1 MKKIINFIQSLQFIF
16 RPKYWIMNESYDAAW
31 DKKFQELAENHH
43 FVPDCSCNLKREF
56 GNRTYTAIIG
66 DYRVWV
72 SNFPYAF
79 FSYSGKT
86 DENYIA
92 NDIRPSRLTIAKYYK
107 KLVSDLEKHNCKHH

>member
-16 RPKYWIMNESYDAAW
+16 KPDYWIMTASYDAAW
-31 DKKFQELAENHH
+31 DKKFQELAENYD
-43 FVPDCSCNLKREF
+43 FIPIYSWNLRNEF
-56 GNRTYTAIIG
+56 GNHTHTALLG

-79 FSYSGKT
+79 FSYSGKV
-86 DENYIA
+86 DECYIA

-107 KLVSDLEKHNCKHH
+107 KLVSDLEKYNCKHY

>member
-1 MKKIINFIQSLQFIF
+1 MTA
-16 RPKYWIMNESYDAAW
+16 SYDAAW
-31 DKKFQELAENHH
+31 DKKFQELAENHD
-43 FVPDCSCNLKREF
+43 FIPSRSCNLTKEF
-56 GNRTYTAIIG
+56 SNRTHTALLG

-79 FSYSGKT
+79 FSYSGKA

-107 KLVSDLEKHNCKHH
+107 KLVSDLEKYNCKHY